1 MVLEDTGN
9 LIKSYQAP
17 VSRHFQCIC
26 KDYPL
31 TTKKKKKKIQ
41 VVFLLDLKIQ
51 TCINIWEPGD
61 MPYDPKKHLK

>member
-31 TTKKKKKKIQ
+31 TTKKKKIQ

-51 TCINIWEPGD
+51 MCLNI
-61 MPYDPKKHLK
+61 